1 MKVKILGCGSSFG
14 VPLIGNKFGNCD
26 ANNEKNYRTR
36 PSILIQENNCN
47 LLIDTSPDLRSQL
60 LKANCDK
67 IDAVLYTHKHA
78 DHIHGINDL
87 RALSLIMKN
96 KIPAWGSKETIE
108 YLKSNFNYI
117 FNHSKSYEPIMITN
131 IILDEFYINNIKINT
146 FQHNHGNID
155 CTTYIIN
162 NFAYITDIKKFYDNT
177 IDKLKGVK
185 KLVIGCL
192 RMDEHP
198 SHASFNQIMDYIN
211 YIKPEKAFL
220 THLTALMD
228 YEQLLSKCPKNV
240 EPAYD
245 NMEFEI

>member
-96 KIPAWGSKETIE
+96 RIPAWGSKETIE
-108 YLKSNFNYI
+108 YLKNNFSYI
-117 FNHSKSYEPIMITN
+117 FNHSQNYDPIMVTN
-131 IILDEFYINNIKINT
+131 TILDEFFINNVKINT

-162 NFAYITDIKKFYDNT
+162 NFAYITDIN
-177 IDKLKGVK
+177 KLFDDM
-185 KLVIGCL
+185 
-192 RMDEHP
+192 R
-198 SHASFNQIMDYIN
+198 AYIMGRLDTPYLLKDLEEIYFSGNKNNIN
-211 YIKPEKAFL
+211 
-220 THLTALMD
+220 
-228 YEQLLSKCPKNV
+228 
-240 EPAYD
+240 
-245 NMEFEI
+245 